1 MRYESSVGLARLDD
15 FDEVVDVRSPAE
27 FAIDHVPG
35 AVNCP
40 VLSNEERA
48 QVGTVYKQ
56 ISAFEARKIG
66 AALVAKNVA
75 RHLQTHFAARDQR
88 WKPLIYCWR
97 GGKRSGSMTLI
108 LREIGWDAA
117 SLQGG
122 YQNYRRLM
130 LAQLA
135 ELPMRYDFRII
146 CGPTGSGKSCLL
158 QSLAARGAQVLDLEA
173 LARHR
178 GSVLGDLPGDPQPAQ
193 RMFESLVWS
202 ALRNFDAG
210 RPVFVEAESRRIG
223 ALQVPQVLLGCMRT
237 SRCVRIEAP
246 VAERVRLL
254 IAEYRHFLAE
264 PAWLKTQLSRLT
276 GLHSTATVAR
286 WIAQIEAGAWEGL
299 VGDLL
304 ATHYD
309 PAYLRSMRTN
319 YPRLTAAWMRDAACL
334 DDAGFEAS
342 ARALL
347 DSAII
352 AGRE

>member
-1 MRYESSVGLARLDD
+1 MRYENSVGLEKLDD

-48 QVGTVYKQ
+48 LVGTTYKQ
-56 ISAFEARKIG
+56 VSAFEARKIG

-75 RHLQTHFAARDQR
+75 RHVETHFASREQT

-108 LREIGWDAA
+108 LREIGWNAA

-122 YQNYRRLM
+122 YQSYRRAMRAL
-130 LAQLA
+130 L
-135 ELPMRYDFRII
+135 EDLPTRFDYCVI
-146 CGPTGSGKSCLL
+146 CGPTGSGKSRLL
-158 QSLAARGAQVLDLEA
+158 QALAARGAQVLDLEA

-193 RMFESLVWS
+193 KMFESLVWD
-202 ALRNFDAG
+202 ALRNFDAA
-210 RPVFVEAESRRIG
+210 RAVFVEAESGRIG
-223 ALQVPQVLLGCMRT
+223 AVRVPEVLLARMRK
-237 SRCVRIEAP
+237 SSCVRIEAP
-246 VAERVRLL
+246 VAERVRFL

-264 PAWLKTQLSRLT
+264 PEWLKTQLLRLT
-276 GLHSTATVAR
+276 ALHSAATVAR
-286 WIAQIEAGAWEGL
+286 WIAQIEAAAWESL

-309 PAYLRSMRTN
+309 PAYTRSMRKN
-319 YPRLTAAWMRDAACL
+319 YPGLTDALLLNAACL
-334 DDAGFEAS
+334 GDAGFELS

-347 DSAII
+347 DSALPGTR
-352 AGRE
+352 A

>member
-1 MRYESSVGLARLDD
+1 VRYESSVGLNQLDD
-15 FDEVVDVRSPAE
+15 FDEVVDVRSPEE
-27 FAIDHVPG
+27 FALDHVPG

-48 QVGTVYKQ
+48 RVGTVYKQ
-56 ISAFEARKIG
+56 VSAFEARKIG

-75 RHLQTHFAARDQR
+75 RHLETHFASRDQR
-88 WKPLIYCWR
+88 WRPLIYCWR

-122 YQNYRRLM
+122 YQRYRRAI

-135 ELPMRYDFRII
+135 ELPMGYDFRVI
-146 CGPTGSGKSCLL
+146 CGPTGSGKSRLL
-158 QSLAARGAQVLDLEA
+158 QTLATRGAQVLDLEA

-193 RMFESLVWS
+193 KMFESLVWS
-202 ALRNFDAG
+202 ALRTFDAG

-223 ALQVPQVLLGCMRT
+223 TLHVPEVLLGCMRI
-237 SRCVRIEAP
+237 SGCVRLEVPA
-246 VAERVRLL
+246 AERVRFL

-264 PAWLKTQLSRLT
+264 PGWLKTQLSRLT
-276 GLHSTATVAR
+276 ALHSTATVAR
-286 WIAQIEAGAWEGL
+286 WNAQIDAGAWEGL

-309 PAYLRSMRTN
+309 PAYMRSMRSN
-319 YPRLTAAWMRDAACL
+319 YPGLADAVTLNAACL
-334 DDAGFEAS
+334 DDAGFELS
-342 ARALL
+342 ARVLL
-347 DSAII
+347 DSALPG
-352 AGRE
+352 ARL